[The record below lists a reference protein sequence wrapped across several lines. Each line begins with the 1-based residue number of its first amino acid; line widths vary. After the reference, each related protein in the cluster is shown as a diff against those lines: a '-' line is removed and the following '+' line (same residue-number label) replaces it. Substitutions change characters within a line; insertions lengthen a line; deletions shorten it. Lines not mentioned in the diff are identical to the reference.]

1 MTTDELAEEVRKL
14 IEQIRRLLQ
23 GGSYEHDYRRGSI

>member
-1 MTTDELAEEVRKL
+1 MGVILTTEELAEEVRKL

-23 GGSYEHDYRRGSI
+23 GETANDHI

>member
-1 MTTDELAEEVRKL
+1 MSTEELAEEVRKL

-23 GGSYEHDYRRGSI
+23 GDTINDAI